1 MDFVGKKIIVVGLGK
16 SGSSVS
22 RWLAERGASV
32 KVSEVRHL
40 SELDRELV
48 RDLAALGVELET
60 GSHREETFLGADLII
75 VSPGVPPD
83 LGPLRLA
90 RGRGIPVICEMGLA
104 ATLIDIPIVAITG
117 TNGKSTTTSLIGSIF
132 REAGISVFVGGN
144 IGTPLI
150 ECLSEGKGADY
161 AVIEVSSFQ
170 LDTMDDFAPHVSI
183 LLNITPDHL
192 DRYRDF
198 DAYVRSKLKIC
209 KNQGPDDLAIIND
222 DDPILSRVGPGSVA
236 AVLRFGMGKGEN
248 RHAYLE
254 DEGVTVRL
262 GGSKGQHFRLDNF
275 RLPGR
280 HNLENLMASLLCAT
294 ALGIDPEKIQH
305 AIDHFKGLSHRLEF
319 VREIEGRAFYDD
331 SKATNV
337 SAAVESISSFDRPVI
352 LIAGGRDKGGEY
364 SSLVRAAERRVRR
377 AILLGE
383 SRELLARSL
392 EGSVPY
398 DMADTMEDAVSRAF
412 DSSRE
417 GDVVLLAPA
426 CSSFDMFKDYSHRGR
441 VYREAVERLSN
452 GR

>member
-1 MDFVGKKIIVVGLGK
+1 MDFIDKKILVVGLGK
-16 SGSSVS
+16 SGFSVS
-22 RWLAERGASV
+22 RWLARKGADV

-40 SELDRELV
+40 CELDQEFV
-48 RDLAALGVELET
+48 RHLAALGVELET

-75 VSPGVPPD
+75 VSPGVPLD
-83 LGPLRLA
+83 LEPLRLA

-104 ATLIDIPIVAITG
+104 ATLIDIPIIAITG
-117 TNGKSTTTSLIGSIF
+117 TNGKSTTTSFIGSIF

-150 ECLSEGKGADY
+150 EYLSEGKRANY

-170 LDTMDDFAPHVSI
+170 LDTMDDFAPYVSI

-198 DAYVRSKLKIC
+198 DAYVRSKLKIYE
-209 KNQGPDDLAIIND
+209 NQGPDDFAIIND
-222 DDPILSRVGPGSVA
+222 DDPILSRVGPRSGA
-236 AVLRFGMGKGEN
+236 TVLRFGKSKREN
-248 RHAYLE
+248 RQAYLE
-254 DEGVTVRL
+254 DDGVTLRL
-262 GGSKGQHFRLDNF
+262 QGGKGQHFRLDNF

-280 HNLENLMASLLCAT
+280 HNLENLMASLLCAM
-294 ALGIDPEKIQH
+294 ALGIDPDKTQQV
-305 AIDHFKGLSHRLEF
+305 IDHFEGLSHRLEF
-319 VREIEGRAFYDD
+319 VKEIEGRAFYDD

-337 SAAVESISSFDRPVI
+337 SAAVQSISSFDRPVI
-352 LIAGGRDKGGEY
+352 LIAGGRDKGGDY
-364 SSLVRAAERRVRR
+364 SSLVRAAEERVRR

-383 SRELLARSL
+383 SRELLASSL

-398 DMADTMEDAVSRAF
+398 DMANTMEDAVSMAF
-412 DSSRE
+412 ESSRE

-426 CSSFDMFKDYSHRGR
+426 CSSFDMFTDYSHRGR
-441 VYREAVERLSN
+441 AFREAVERLAN